1 VTPKQLVA
9 RPVVAAAKLMKGALG
24 FPISVSK
31 TRVFHH
37 DEEDVVETMIEVMVV
52 TADGQ
57 TERRGGNDEGD
68 NYRGQNGETCGAR
81 DHSTAMSKV
90 HSDPPQSKL

>member
-1 VTPKQLVA
+1 
-9 RPVVAAAKLMKGALG
+9 MG
-24 FPISVSK
+24 FPIRGIE

-37 DEEDVVETMIEVMVV
+37 DEEDVVETMVEVMVV
-52 TADGQ
+52 TTDGQ

-68 NYRGQNGETCGAR
+68 NYRAQNGETGGAR